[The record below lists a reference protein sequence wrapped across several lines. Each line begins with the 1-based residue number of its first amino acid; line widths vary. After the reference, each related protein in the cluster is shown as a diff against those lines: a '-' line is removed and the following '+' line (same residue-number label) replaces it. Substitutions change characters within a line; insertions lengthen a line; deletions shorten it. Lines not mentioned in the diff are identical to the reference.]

1 LDNSSGVYIKEEAKH
16 FMGDDL
22 FESRAKRRA
31 RTDPNNRDFICPCGK
46 SYLSYP
52 ALYTHI
58 K

>member
-1 LDNSSGVYIKEEAKH
+1 
-16 FMGDDL
+16 MGDDL

>member
-1 LDNSSGVYIKEEAKH
+1 MLHDQGMNANQQNEKKG
-16 FMGDDL
+16 
-22 FESRAKRRA
+22 RRT
-31 RTDPNNRDFICPCGK
+31 RTDPNNRNYICGCGK